1 MDIAFLPFAAALR
14 TGHGQ
19 RAAKDGGQGLVC
31 RSARGHACA
40 VKNLPALD
48 TRREVFI
55 DQRGIGLRVT
65 WHPEQELLVLSVWD
79 DDRCVGTFRMPV
91 EDVPRMKAL
100 LSAALGDWLTQS
112 GTPPP
117 PPREPDSLSVTQRV
131 GRSRAALRLRELYH
145 RRRGTR

>member
-1 MDIAFLPFAAALR
+1 
-14 TGHGQ
+14 
-19 RAAKDGGQGLVC
+19 
-31 RSARGHACA
+31 

-145 RRRGTR
+145 RRRGTP